1 MAFLTSA
8 VLSASVPLKAPKG
21 LWEWLLLD
29 VFEFVENYGWRIVV
43 FTLCLKLLLCPLDI
57 YQRVKARKNQKI
69 TERLRPQIEKLEK
82 QYADPSE
89 RMRKQQELQK
99 KEGMSF
105 ASACLPAILTMVIFF
120 TLLSGLNKVSYY
132 TNFKNYIELNEVYQT
147 TYAQVVET
155 EGDSAATLAAEA
167 AVQDHYDNNKTG
179 WLWVKSI
186 WSPDVPWENEVAS
199 FDKFKKNVGDFG
211 KAKKYKSAGFTGS
224 AEEWQALMNKD
235 NYNKVMG
242 NLRKTHDGANG
253 YLILPVLSLLMS
265 LATQFIS
272 RYQQRQTGQV
282 TKDMPGGGMMKA
294 MTWILPLMIG
304 WFSLQYTTAFALY
317 LVVQYS
323 FSLLLTL
330 VTFFVNKLVDR
341 NEAKKNESE
350 QGNGII
356 KYGRPDPND
365 FLKK

>member
-1 MAFLTSA
+1 MAFLNSA
-8 VLSASVPLKAPKG
+8 LAFASSIPLKAPKG
-21 LWEWLLLD
+21 LWEWLLLT
-29 VFEFVENYGWRIVV
+29 VFDFVKNYGWRIVL
-43 FTLCLKLLLCPLDI
+43 FTVCLKLLLCPLDI

-69 TERLRPQIEKLEK
+69 TERLRPQLEKLEK
-82 QYADPSE
+82 QYPDPNE

-132 TNFKNYIELNEVYQT
+132 TNFKNYIELYNVYET
-147 TYAQVVET
+147 TYAETGSVE
-155 EGDSAATLAAEA
+155 SAQT
-167 AVQDHYDNNKTG
+167 AVQEHYDNGKTSF
-179 WLWVKSI
+179 LWVKNI
-186 WSPDVPWENEVAS
+186 WSPDVPWENEIAS
-199 FDKFKKNVGDFG
+199 YDNFKKNIGDFA
-211 KAKKYKSAGFTGS
+211 KSKKYKDAGFTGTP
-224 AEEWQALMNKD
+224 EEWSQLVNKE

-242 NLRKTHDGANG
+242 NLKETHGGANG

-282 TKDMPGGGMMKA
+282 SKDMPGSGMMKV
-294 MTWILPLMIG
+294 MTWVLPLMIG
-304 WFSLQYTTAFALY
+304 YFSLSYTTAFALY

-330 VTFFVNKLVDR
+330 ITFFINRLIDKK
-341 NEAKKNESE
+341 EMKKNESD
-350 QGNGII
+350 QGGGIM

-365 FLKK
+365 LIKK